1 MKIQLVSAALASLC
15 LSSTAFTIN
24 NNVISFSPETTS
36 RTLLASAS
44 STDEITDANENDA
57 AVAAAATAVSA
68 QTTEN
73 FDPATQRTIP
83 ILERMSGATVTS
95 VKSGESIDLSNF
107 LKSGDEKTMVVLG
120 TYAADFNAIEYAQRL
135 RYYLPQLKERGVT
148 KVGLVLNCDAE
159 AAKTMVNMIDLK
171 TDATDEETSMVE
183 LLVDPTGSA
192 GRQFGVGRG
201 WRPDDDEMSPYL
213 KLFGMLFGLGA
224 WATLPA
230 VIGGYIG
237 NPFFGQ
243 PWVEDALA
251 VGQKNGRFPSNAL
264 ELDDK
269 TGDVKINKFT
279 ELPLVGEWERRPL
292 ELATLRLQN
301 MVDISIKNWKPLA
314 PTQESL
320 DAGVLTQ
327 LGGITVVDSSSGN
340 ELFQWKDPGICA
352 VANFEQILTKIP
364 LK

>member
-1 MKIQLVSAALASLC
+1 MKIQLVSAALASSCL
-15 LSSTAFTIN
+15 LSSQTTTAFTIN
-24 NNVISFSPETTS
+24 HKLNRFVTGTS
-36 RTLLASAS
+36 LASAPA
-44 STDEITDANENDA
+44 DEITDVVNDSPPI
-57 AVAAAATAVSA
+57 TSIE
-68 QTTEN
+68 QK
-73 FDPATQRTIP
+73 FDPAVQRVIP
-83 ILERMSGATVTS
+83 VIERMSGASVTS
-95 VKSGESIDLSNF
+95 VKSGEAVDSGTF
-107 LKSGDEKTMVVLG
+107 LKSGEDKTMLVFG

-135 RYYLPQLKERGVT
+135 RYYLPQLKNRGIT
-148 KVGLVLNCDAE
+148 KVGLVLNCEPE
-159 AAKTMVNMIDLK
+159 AAKTMVKMIDLK
-171 TDATDEETSMVE
+171 TDATASDGDEDTMVE
-183 LLVDPTGSA
+183 LLVDPTGNA

-201 WRPDDDEMSPYL
+201 WRPDDEEMSPYL
-213 KLFGMLFGLGA
+213 KLFGMLWGLGA

-264 ELDDK
+264 ELDGQ
-269 TGDVKINKFT
+269 TGDVKVNKFT
-279 ELPLVGEWERRPL
+279 ELPVVGEWERRPL

-301 MVDISIKNWKPLA
+301 MVDISIKNWQPLA
-314 PTQESL
+314 PTKEAL
-320 DAGVLTQ
+320 NAGVLTQ